1 MTVMRLEADVLG
13 PYGRNTAKGALSILM
28 GFPGNS
34 WGGAFPSWRIMLL
47 HEIQALSALCFPAG
61 RRWIQSSQGTQ
72 NWQSGQQSL
81 VWAEWRIQVHVQK
94 ARVPLGS
101 PAIIEWLRV
110 SESAA
115 QIYDHTFRCIGLGTQ
130 FWKCWHRAL
139 LPQQTEHSSRFAC
152 LHMIFTQEEVHISV
166 FLKWLPWIHRTGLH
180 QTIGNDQG

>member
-115 QIYDHTFRCIGLGTQ
+115 QIYDHTFRCIGLGIQ
-130 FWKCWHRAL
+130 FWKCWHSKQSTAAGL
-139 LPQQTEHSSRFAC
+139 LVCIWYLHKRRF
-152 LHMIFTQEEVHISV
+152 T
-166 FLKWLPWIHRTGLH
+166 FLFSWNDCREFIGLAYIK
-180 QTIGNDQG
+180 Q